1 MQLRAFT
8 LIELLVVVFL
18 ISLLSFFVINLPTNK
33 NSYTI
38 LDLKELTY
46 PNGTFYL
53 YKNGN
58 SILQKDKNKT
68 VNLKITLPEVY
79 IYDGKGFV
87 KKEFNK
93 NIAFKYSQKNGLG
106 DFFILKCEEG
116 IFVFK
121 PLYIKKFNSLSK
133 AKNFYLLKEY
143 QPQKGSFYWKK
154 HLH

>member
-18 ISLLSFFVINLPTNK
+18 ISLLSFFVISLPTNK
-33 NSYTI
+33 KSYTI

-79 IYDGKGFV
+79 VYDDKGFI
-87 KKEFNK
+87 KKKFNK

-116 IFVFK
+116 VFVFK
-121 PLYIKKFNSLSK
+121 PLYIKKFNSLSG

-143 QPQKGSFYWKK
+143 QLEEGNFY
-154 HLH
+154 